1 MISDNYN
8 FRAINS
14 FHLSYLV
21 YILKVSSILKTFN
34 KIRISILKVIFLSG
48 FSNKFL
54 KNLKSLMESQLFS
67 FFDQAVLHKKFKYLR
82 FLIFMYKVKGLAKCS
97 GLPRTN

>member
-1 MISDNYN
+1 
-8 FRAINS
+8 
-14 FHLSYLV
+14 
-21 YILKVSSILKTFN
+21 
-34 KIRISILKVIFLSG
+34 
-48 FSNKFL
+48 
-54 KNLKSLMESQLFS
+54 METQLFS